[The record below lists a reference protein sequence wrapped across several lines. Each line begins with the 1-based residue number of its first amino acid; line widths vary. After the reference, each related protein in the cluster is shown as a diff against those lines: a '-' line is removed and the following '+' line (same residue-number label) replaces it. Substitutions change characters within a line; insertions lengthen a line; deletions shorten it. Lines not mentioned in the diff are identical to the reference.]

1 MALAQLALLL
11 VMSQRLVTCVCIT
24 SFECSAFR
32 SAHVPPRLMA
42 PRLPPPRNQGRTL
55 TLTAEPLLAPG
66 SAGTVVTLAEA
77 RVLGLVWRFPCE
89 TILYWKPFCLAIQ
102 NPLLTQSIS

>member
-42 PRLPPPRNQGRTL
+42 PRLPPPPNQGRTL

-66 SAGTVVTLAEA
+66 SAGTVVALAEA